1 MQAHPLPGVTAV
13 ILAGGFGTRVRHL
26 LPGIPKPMAPVLG
39 RPFLDWVL
47 AFLRREGVASAVLS
61 TGHLAEVVAT
71 HYASGF
77 SSAVLSPDQ
86 PGEVLA
92 PHAGLGVPDGIRVQ
106 CVHEATPLG
115 TAGGFLHAA
124 LSSQDA
130 GSTKAWLVLNG
141 DSLTV
146 THLRPLLDLVEDPDV
161 DGGLLAVDL
170 PDASRFGT
178 LEVDANGWLRRFR
191 EKQPGAGLINA
202 GVYLLKTPL
211 LLRAPQERPLSFET
225 ELFPRLIESGARL
238 RVIPCDAAFLDIGTP
253 ATLQQ
258 AEQFVRDSAAWF

>member
-1 MQAHPLPGVTAV
+1 MQALPLPGVTAV
-13 ILAGGFGTRVRHL
+13 ILSGGFGTRVRHL

-47 AFLRREGVASAVLS
+47 DFLRREGVASAVLS
-61 TGHLAEVVAT
+61 TGHLAEVIAA
-71 HYASGF
+71 HYTTGF
-77 SSAVLSPDQ
+77 
-86 PGEVLA
+86 
-92 PHAGLGVPDGIRVQ
+92 AGGTRVQ
-106 CVHEATPLG
+106 CVREETPLG

-124 LSSQDA
+124 LSATDA
-130 GSTKAWLVLNG
+130 AETKAWLVLNG

-146 THLRPLLDLVEDPDV
+146 THLRPLLDLVDDPSV

-170 PDASRFGT
+170 PDASRVGT
-178 LEVDANGWLRRFR
+178 QVVDGDGWLRRVR

-202 GVYLLKTPL
+202 GVYLLKAPL
-211 LLRAPQERPLSFET
+211 LHRAPKERPLSFET

-253 ATLQQ
+253 ETLQQ
-258 AEQFVRDSAAWF
+258 AEEFVRASAAWF